1 MQLKKEMKED
11 KTDKKKINKLNLKL
25 PPIPTENVITPATM
39 DVLQLISDFIEVR
52 KKKPKKKKK
61 SK

>member
-1 MQLKKEMKED
+1 MKED